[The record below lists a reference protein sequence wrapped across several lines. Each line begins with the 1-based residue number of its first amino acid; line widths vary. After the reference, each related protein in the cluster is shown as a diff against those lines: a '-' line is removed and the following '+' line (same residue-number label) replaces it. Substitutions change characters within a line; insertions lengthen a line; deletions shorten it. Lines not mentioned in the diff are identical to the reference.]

1 MTTKLKTIIAFVA
14 ATIALAA
21 IMPLGSVFKYDYH
34 RGDMWHYGD
43 LVAPF
48 DFPVLKSSAE
58 READLKRFNE
68 TFIPIYECDTTVAAR
83 MSASLEENMYLPEVD
98 ASRRAEVMRA
108 LGEKLVQIYRDG
120 IIAESDNVSSDGL
133 IRVIRDGRI
142 STFSKVN
149 FYTPE
154 EAKAAL
160 REVVVGFGISPAG
173 VRFDRYITPD
183 IVYDE
188 ELSTL
193 SFEEGR
199 AGLSASKGFVAKGT
213 PIIAKGSI
221 IEGYTADVLDSFKSE
236 YMNSHRH
243 GSFMAAVAGN
253 LLYVSIVMVMS
264 YVFLIYFRNG
274 FSLNFG
280 YVLLLLF
287 IYLMMMILTVT
298 VENIPA
304 LSIYLIPYA
313 VVPFFIVTFYDMRM
327 SIFEYV
333 SVLLV
338 CAIATE
344 SPFDTFFINLF
355 SGLAGIF
362 VLQNAYHRARIFIAT
377 AAVLI
382 CYMLTYVAVSF
393 FHEQGFSSIE
403 WGNLLWFFGNVVLL
417 LALYQLIYL
426 FEKIFGFVTNITLL
440 ELCDTNQSLLRELSE
455 KAPGTFQHSLQ
466 VASLAEEAVSAVG
479 GDPLLA
485 RTGALY
491 HDIGKSLNPAYFT
504 ENMAAGAE
512 NPHDSLEPEES
523 AQIIKQHVTD
533 GYRLA
538 KKNNLPGKIIDF
550 IMTHHG
556 DSIIYF
562 FYHKYKELHGD
573 VYDESLFRY
582 PGPRPISKETGICM
596 MADAVEAASRSLR
609 SYDEQSV
616 AELIDKI
623 VSTQMSE
630 DQFSRSMLSIQDIN
644 TVKEVFRNK
653 LTNMYHKRIAYPER
667 ETVANS

>member
-1 MTTKLKTIIAFVA
+1 MTTKLKTIIAFA
-14 ATIALAA
+14 IATVALAA

-34 RGDMWHYGD
+34 RGDIWNYGD
-43 LVAPF
+43 LDAPF

-58 READLKRFNE
+58 READLKHFNE
-68 TFIPIYECDTTVAAR
+68 TFIPIYESDTTVAIR
-83 MSASLEENMYLPEVD
+83 MVALLEENLHIPE
-98 ASRRAEVMRA
+98 AEPSQRAVITEA
-108 LGEKLVQIYRDG
+108 LCDKLSQIYRDG

-133 IRVIRDGRI
+133 VRVIREGKI
-142 STFSKVN
+142 STIAKAN
-149 FYTPE
+149 LYTPD

-160 REVVVGFGISPAG
+160 REVVTGFGISPSG

-183 IVYDE
+183 VIYDE
-188 ELSTL
+188 ELSTVA
-193 SFEEGR
+193 FGEGR
-199 AGLSASKGFVAKGT
+199 AGLSASKGFVTKGT
-213 PIIAKGSI
+213 PIIKKGTI
-221 IEGYTADVLDSFKSE
+221 IEGYTADVLDSFRHE

-243 GSFMAAVAGN
+243 GSFWAAMAGN
-253 LLYVSIVMVMS
+253 LLYLSIVMAMS
-264 YVFLIYFRNG
+264 YVFLIYFRNE

-287 IYLMMMILTVT
+287 IYLMMMILTVA
-298 VENIPA
+298 VENIPS

-327 SIFEYV
+327 SVFEYV

-377 AAVLI
+377 AAVLA
-382 CYMLTYVAVSF
+382 CYMFTYVAVSF
-393 FHEQGFSSIE
+393 FHEQGFASVE
-403 WGNLLWFFGNVVLL
+403 WSNLLWFFGNVVLL

-440 ELCDTNQSLLRELSE
+440 ELCDTNQPLLRELSE

-466 VASLAEEAVSAVG
+466 VASLAEEAVKAVG

-504 ENMAAGAE
+504 ENMAAGAD

-533 GYRLA
+533 GYKLA
-538 KKNNLPGKIIDF
+538 KRYNLPGKIIDF

-562 FYHKYKELHGD
+562 FYHKYKEKHGS

-582 PGPRPISKETGICM
+582 PGPRPVTKETGVCM

-616 AELIDKI
+616 TELIDKI

-630 DQFSRSMLSIQDIN
+630 DQFSQSALSIQDIN

-667 ETVANS
+667 